1 MVSVARSRLRFAT
14 SSKGAGTVPER
25 GTGMRTVVAVVVSVL
40 LSALISTVIT
50 HHVVKEHARQE
61 VTRTAV
67 DSFNDGFRD
76 GACSNGED
84 GYGHPCL
91 RRQTQDTQTRQ
102 GRDIGAGDMA
112 KGEYAR
118 PLTID
123 SIGGSKL

>member
-1 MVSVARSRLRFAT
+1 HSPMGPTRQCVRLGPAGSCTETWSVTTRTMVSVARSRLRFAT

-40 LSALISTVIT
+40 LSALISTMIT

-61 VTRTAV
+61 VTGTAV
-67 DSFNDGFRD
+67 ESFNDGFQD

-91 RRQTQDTQTRQ
+91 SR
-102 GRDIGAGDMA
+102 
-112 KGEYAR
+112 
-118 PLTID
+118 
-123 SIGGSKL
+123 